1 MHAVVRGPLPSLPS
15 CICAAFAWGRGLKPS
30 YAVPMRFSLLLF
42 DLRKAPALIGERK
55 GRGGGAPSTTC
66 VRARRLAMT
75 CRQPRTGRHLL
86 TRNSVEN

>member
-55 GRGGGAPSTTC
+55 GELHPRRAC
-66 VRARRLAMT
+66 VRVDWR
-75 CRQPRTGRHLL
+75 
-86 TRNSVEN
+86 